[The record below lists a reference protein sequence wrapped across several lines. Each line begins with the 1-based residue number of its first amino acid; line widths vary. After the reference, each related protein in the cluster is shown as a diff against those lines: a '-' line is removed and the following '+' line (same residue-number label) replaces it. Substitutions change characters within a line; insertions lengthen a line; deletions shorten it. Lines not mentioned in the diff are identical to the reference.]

1 MLRFW
6 FHRDSLFPRLL
17 EILGAVVS
25 VLILKQELPHP
36 DLATW
41 LYLLLWL
48 NILFVLGCDW
58 KNWYAPE
65 DRSLG
70 IAVHFRKARIPT
82 AYLLAITSPLYAAG
96 MRYSIVVPALVFM
109 VAIVAVNGILIHFH
123 HHDKDPLPI
132 NYFSSNKYLHEKKS
146 QLS

>member
-6 FHRDSLFPRLL
+6 FHRNSPFPRLL
-17 EILGAVVS
+17 EILGVVVS

-41 LYLLLWL
+41 LYLLVLL
-48 NILFVLGCDW
+48 NALLIWGCDW
-58 KNWYAPE
+58 KDWYAPA
-65 DRSLG
+65 DRQLG

-82 AYLLAITSPLYAAG
+82 SYILVITSLLYAAG
-96 MRYSIVVPALVFM
+96 LRY
-109 VAIVAVNGILIHFH
+109 AIVIPAVLCLLAISFVNGILIHFH